1 VKGLWSSAAT
11 KISSYII
18 NPNSS
23 EAITGAI
30 VATIDRMQLGDVR
43 SHLEPDVKGTDK
55 LTATVVHG
63 VQCLHN
69 SAAIFVNYN
78 DVIILIASF
87 GVKSLVSKLSS
98 LGSQTIMGVSEASIL
113 TAQTLLSPN
122 SNEKWGIITL
132 GHFWTATKFL
142 GERMGETQYVID
154 AIKAGILQIQQIIHC
169 RDTFR

>member
-1 VKGLWSSAAT
+1 MFRPLWLLMRSARIGGSSALSLYSKPFAAGNKSLVDLMGLLFVWRGLKGLWPSWSTPLESFARSAFSSPGSKRVLSGCVSCRVKGLWSSAAT

-69 SAAIFVNYN
+69 SAAIFV
-78 DVIILIASF
+78 
-87 GVKSLVSKLSS
+87 KHK
-98 LGSQTIMGVSEASIL
+98 
-113 TAQTLLSPN
+113 
-122 SNEKWGIITL
+122 
-132 GHFWTATKFL
+132 
-142 GERMGETQYVID
+142 
-154 AIKAGILQIQQIIHC
+154 
-169 RDTFR
+169 